1 MSKKDFILSITGL
14 IIFVRLYQDIV
25 RLYQDIKPLVK
36 IMSCDHVYQ
45 TWDMRIDASDSQDL
59 KRFHGKVFKDA
70 FRKCVKCE
78 KQAEELSMI
87 PGKFGWKKTYKELP
101 KNQTVID
108 VEVIGFNEETKAMKR
123 DRVINSI
130 LK

>member
-1 MSKKDFILSITGL
+1 MNKVLEIILTITGL
-14 IIFVRLYQDIV
+14 IVFVRIYEGLV
-25 RLYQDIKPLVK
+25 PLVK
-36 IMSCDHVYQ
+36 IMFCDHVYQ
-45 TWDMRIDASDSQDL
+45 TWDMRFDASESEKL
-59 KRFHGKVFKDA
+59 KRFHGEVFKDA

-78 KQAEELSMI
+78 KQAEALSMI
-87 PGKFGWKKTYKELP
+87 PGQFGWKKTYQELP

-108 VEVIGFNEETKAMKR
+108 VEVFGFGEETKKMKR

>member
-14 IIFVRLYQDIV
+14 IVFVRLYEGLV
-25 RLYQDIKPLVK
+25 PLVK
-36 IMSCDHVYQ
+36 MIFCDHVYQ
-45 TWDMRIDASDSQDL
+45 TWDMRIDASESEKL
-59 KRFHGKVFKDA
+59 KRFHGQVFNDA

-78 KQAEELSMI
+78 KQAEALSMI
-87 PGKFGWKKTYKELP
+87 PGEFGWKKTYKELP

-108 VEVIGFNEETKAMKR
+108 VEVIGFNEETRVIRR